1 MCLCRLEPVD
11 SQDLRRLSLLV
22 PSLQRLTGLPWFCQ
36 SLTPTLPWWE
46 TRVWQ
51 MHQRLQSS
59 MPTTWP
65 SFLRWDKYLLTFV
78 FVTFVTITYLVDFW
92 LKCEVF
98 YHLIQAC
105 IVCRTTTQSYS
116 EVWME
121 LVRMSL
127 SSTWERSRS
136 EQHLWH
142 FSHYLSHWN
151 EYTFKAYWV
160 IGP

>member
-22 PSLQRLTGLPWFCQ
+22 PSLQRLMGLPWFCQ
-36 SLTPTLPWWE
+36 SLTPTLPWWG

-59 MPTTWP
+59 MPITWP
-65 SFLRWDKYLLTFV
+65 SFSRWDKYLLTFV
-78 FVTFVTITYLVDFW
+78 FVTFVIMRYLVDFW
-92 LKCEVF
+92 LKCEVS
-98 YHLIQAC
+98 YHHLMQAC
-105 IVCRTTTQSYS
+105 IVCRTTTQSCS

-127 SSTWERSRS
+127 SSTWDRSRS
-136 EQHLWH
+136 VPHLWN
-142 FSHYLSHWN
+142 FSH
-151 EYTFKAYWV
+151 
-160 IGP
+160 